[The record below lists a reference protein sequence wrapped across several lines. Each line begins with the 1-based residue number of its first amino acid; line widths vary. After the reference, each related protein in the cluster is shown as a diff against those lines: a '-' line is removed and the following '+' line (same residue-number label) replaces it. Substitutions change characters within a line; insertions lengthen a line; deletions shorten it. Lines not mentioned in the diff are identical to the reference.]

1 MTLYP
6 SNGCSMLTTRVR
18 VLRAKTG
25 YLRDGEGGGNESNSL
40 WRGRA
45 FLPMSYSVCVLMAI
59 DAWGRGEKMTSSA
72 MSIWFKERTV
82 SQGEGG
88 LF

>member
-25 YLRDGEGGGNESNSL
+25 YLRVGEGGGNESNSL

-45 FLPMSYSVCVLMAI
+45 SLPMSYSVCALMVM
-59 DAWGRGEKMTSSA
+59 DVWGWRGKVTSSA

-82 SQGEGG
+82 SQGGGG

>member
-1 MTLYP
+1 ME
-6 SNGCSMLTTRVR
+6 R
-18 VLRAKTG
+18 
-25 YLRDGEGGGNESNSL
+25 EGL
-40 WRGRA
+40 
-45 FLPMSYSVCVLMAI
+45 LPMSYSVCVLMAM
-59 DAWGRGEKMTSSA
+59 DAWGRGEKMTSLA